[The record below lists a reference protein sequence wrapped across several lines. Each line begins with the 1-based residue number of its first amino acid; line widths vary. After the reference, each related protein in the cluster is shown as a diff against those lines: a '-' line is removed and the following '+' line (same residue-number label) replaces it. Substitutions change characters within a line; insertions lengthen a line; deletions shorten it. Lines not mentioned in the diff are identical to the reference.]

1 MQPPRWFTHGIQS
14 SAAQRSAACADAT
27 WGSLPTNPA
36 RLPSALHCLTCQAHC
51 TARPARLPMR
61 SPAPSKAG
69 GQWRRLLPAL
79 LLALLALP
87 LCVSG
92 QEDSTPAASP
102 SGSTVPLVPFHSVVS
117 CLPFSLL
124 IRPSNTVAVEGG
136 PAASNGGGAATSG
149 GSAPAYSLRLD
160 STDANITGAFE
171 YRVTSDGTLHLS
183 LSTPIVANSCA
194 SAVVELPADAL
205 REVCARCLLV

>member
-1 MQPPRWFTHGIQS
+1 MRPPAS
-14 SAAQRSAACADAT
+14 
-27 WGSLPTNPA
+27 
-36 RLPSALHCLTCQAHC
+36 
-51 TARPARLPMR
+51 
-61 SPAPSKAG
+61 SKAG
-69 GQWRRLLPAL
+69 GQRQRLPAL
-79 LLALLALP
+79 LLALLLALP
-87 LCVSG
+87 LSCVSG
-92 QEDSTPAASP
+92 QEDSTPAAPP

-194 SAVVELPADAL
+194 SAVVELPSDAL